1 MIHIC
6 LNLIN
11 FWFTEFNLL
20 LYYYYERIRIHI
32 FVYLYYSIEF
42 LPVRLEFCFTVNFY
56 TIQSVT
62 LSRIMISIKHFD
74 LSLQVEFKVIFTH

>member
-11 FWFTEFNLL
+11 FWFAEFNLL
-20 LYYYYERIRIHI
+20 LYYYYERIHI

-56 TIQSVT
+56 TIQNIT
-62 LSRIMISIKHFD
+62 LSRISRHV
-74 LSLQVEFKVIFTH
+74 LSTLIYLCCKLNLK